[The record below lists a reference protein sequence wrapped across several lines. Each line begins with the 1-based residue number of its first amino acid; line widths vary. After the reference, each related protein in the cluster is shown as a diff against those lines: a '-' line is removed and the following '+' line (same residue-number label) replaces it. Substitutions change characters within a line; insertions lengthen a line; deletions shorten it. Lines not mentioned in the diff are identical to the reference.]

1 MKKDDL
7 MKKQD
12 LFYIKQKRLVQEI
25 NKGLP
30 KMISATH
37 LEKLMNS
44 MLSTVDVIKEMMVEA
59 KKAELLIGDD
69 VWVSVSIASKH
80 FKKGEKTIERW
91 CRNGVLTKVKKVGK
105 AWRIHK
111 SELS

>member
-1 MKKDDL
+1 MKRKDL
-7 MKKQD
+7 IFVKQH
-12 LFYIKQKRLVQEI
+12 RLLQEI
-25 NKGLP
+25 NRGLP

-44 MLSTVDVIKEMMVEA
+44 MLSTVDVIKEMIVEA
-59 KKAELLIGDD
+59 KKAEQLVSDD
-69 VWVSVSIASKH
+69 AWVSVSVASQH
-80 FKKGEKTIERW
+80 FNKGEKTIERW
-91 CRNGVLTKVKKVGK
+91 CRTGVLSKVKKVGK